1 MGNSWGVGGGLGR
14 KTGRLADSAIL
25 STSFRFM
32 DSMRMIT
39 TLIVHYNISIYIASG
54 ASIVHSIEMVI
65 TVGCEMMQYAIIGVH
80 YLGFIFDSHAFHL
93 ISEYN
98 NDNSHW
104 SSLSRLITY
113 VVC

>member
-1 MGNSWGVGGGLGR
+1 
-14 KTGRLADSAIL
+14 
-25 STSFRFM
+25 
-32 DSMRMIT
+32 MRMIT

-54 ASIVHSIEMVI
+54 ASIVHIIEMVI

-98 NDNSHW
+98 NDNSQAHHVCCLLILYDIYNNNYGIPLAVFAPIMVFLCW
-104 SSLSRLITY
+104 CRCKGYSL
-113 VVC
+113 